1 MNNVFYLMDTAQFR
15 CTAKTDNQELKKI
28 LKQQFNIDA
37 RRINRLT
44 MASLLTVLP
53 LSLIDKKTYLYTGT
67 AFSSPEKFNQQ
78 MDRLFHKEIPKP
90 FDFIYNIANAPAFE
104 IAKTLTLQGNA
115 LNCVVPYDEY
125 TAWQQ
130 ILSMAVSDLLLNKT
144 QNALMCLAY
153 EYVNGDCN
161 AQSLLLSKNNQP
173 HKIADICLVE
183 NKNKIDFSG
192 SLIELLQHKHNV
204 ILPINEKYQIEFN
217 CRVGFPAHHCPAGA
231 TNDLIF

>member
-1 MNNVFYLMDTAQFR
+1 MDYSAFSCSQD
-15 CTAKTDNQELKKI
+15 TDNSELKKL

-37 RRINRLT
+37 RRISRLT
-44 MASLLTVLP
+44 MASLLSVLP
-53 LSLIDKKTYLYTGT
+53 MNIQNKNTYLYIGT

-78 MDRLFHKEIPKP
+78 MDRLLNKEIPKP

-104 IAKTLTLQGNA
+104 MAKTLALQGNA
-115 LNCVVPYDEY
+115 LNCAVPYNEY

-130 ILSMAVSDLLLNKT
+130 LLTMAVSDLLQGHT

-153 EYVNGDCN
+153 EYVNGDCD

-217 CRVGFPAHHCPAGA
+217 FHLNRHCK
-231 TNDLIF
+231 TTK

>member
-1 MNNVFYLMDTAQFR
+1 MDTAQFR

-44 MASLLTVLP
+44 MVSLLTVLP
-53 LSLIDKKTYLYTGT
+53 LSLPDKKTYLYTGT

-78 MDRLFHKEIPKP
+78 MDRLFNKEIPKP

-104 IAKTLTLQGNA
+104 IAKTLALQGNA
-115 LNCVVPYDEY
+115 LNTVVPYDEY

-130 ILSMAVSDLLLNKT
+130 ILTMAVSDLLLNKT

-153 EYVNGDCN
+153 EYVNGDCDV
-161 AQSLLLSKNNQP
+161 QSLLLSQNNQP
-173 HKIADICLVE
+173 HKIADIRLVE
-183 NKNKIDFSG
+183 NKNKTDFSG
-192 SLIELLQHKHNV
+192 SLIELLQHKNNV
-204 ILPINEKYQIEFN
+204 ILPINKQYQIEFN
-217 CRVGFPAHHCPAGA
+217 FHLNRHCE
-231 TNDLIF
+231 TTK